1 MGRHHHYHYW
11 EDKTHAN
18 NSNNHTKRQKKP
30 LPEWTETRQNLSV
43 NDSIIEAEGYLDCY
57 ENKRSD
63 GGADAETN
71 ASIDLCYHSK
81 TEMFD
86 INTLLLVAEVLALII
101 LSAICSGLNVAV
113 MSLDVADLRR
123 KAKLGNKQAQRV
135 LPLRR
140 NTHLVLA
147 SILLTNVAVVSAT
160 TLVLN
165 QKLDGLVAGLLST
178 LLIVVFGEVI
188 PQALFTKNPLLWSS
202 RFSSLLRVM
211 IIISY
216 VVSKP
221 LQLLLDKLFPRQ
233 RTKLQS
239 RQELGL
245 MITEHLTNDTSELD
259 GDEVEIMRG
268 ALSLSEKRVR
278 DILTDIRHTYWL
290 MPDTALNDARID
302 EIKAKGFSRI
312 PIFNSS
318 LTKCYGVLLMK
329 DLVDIDFD
337 DNDFKV
343 EDMILYPTQLV
354 GSMTALDTMFR
365 KFIAAGTHLIPV
377 ERDDKIIGIVTIE
390 DLIEEIVG
398 HEIEDETDRLKSK
411 QTRLTR

>member
-1 MGRHHHYHYW
+1 M
-11 EDKTHAN
+11 
-18 NSNNHTKRQKKP
+18 
-30 LPEWTETRQNLSV
+30 
-43 NDSIIEAEGYLDCY
+43 NDTNTVLII
-57 ENKRSD
+57 
-63 GGADAETN
+63 
-71 ASIDLCYHSK
+71 
-81 TEMFD
+81 
-86 INTLLLVAEVLALII
+86 AEVAALIL

-113 MSLDVADLRR
+113 MSLDLPDLRR
-123 KAKLGNKQAQRV
+123 KAKLGSKHAQRV

-140 NTHLVLA
+140 NTHLLLA

-160 TLVLN
+160 TLVLDSR
-165 QKLDGLVAGLLST
+165 LEGILAGLVST

-188 PQALFTKNPLLWSS
+188 PQALFSKNPLLWSS
-202 RFSSLLRVM
+202 RFSFMLKIM
-211 IIISY
+211 IVVTF

-245 MITEHLTNDTSELD
+245 LIGEHLTNTSSELD

-290 MPDTALNDARID
+290 EPQTLLDDARID

-312 PIFNSS
+312 PIFNAQ

-337 DNDFKV
+337 ENNFKV

-365 KFIAAGTHLIPV
+365 KFISAGTHLIPI
-377 ERDDKIIGIVTIE
+377 ERDDEIIGIVTIE

-398 HEIEDETDRLKSK
+398 HEIEDETDRMKQSNARLKK
-411 QTRLTR
+411 